1 MEVSTLNPKEFMTK
15 YLNLTSKITILI
27 LLVCFFH
34 AVTAISRNKSNPE
47 LEYSDTLPFPISERE
62 AYEINN
68 NGFIKSKFK
77 VKSTVI
83 NNNTIVMS
91 GTLERGVITFVDSA
105 KATPFTIELIS
116 SDIMPKEISQGKK
129 LSQCILKGDSR
140 GDLSSERIFIKTS
153 SLNCRNKDKST
164 PIEIQTNAIW
174 LDKKGLNGIK
184 GRSIVGG
191 IKDNEKYNS
200 TKRLYNVED
209 LTETIL
215 NNAETTIPAIFIP
228 RKTKVQ
234 IVFPL
239 NNKK

>member
-1 MEVSTLNPKEFMTK
+1 MMLIKNKVLMTK
-15 YLNLTSKITILI
+15 YLNLTSKIAILI

-34 AVTAISRNKSNPE
+34 AATAISRNESNPE
-47 LEYSDTLPFPISERE
+47 LEYSDTLPFPMSKRE

-83 NNNTIVMS
+83 NNNAIVMS
-91 GTLERGVITFVDSA
+91 GILERGFVAFVDSA

-129 LSQCILKGDSR
+129 LSHCILKGDSR
-140 GDLSSERIFIKTS
+140 GDLSSERIFIKAS

-184 GRSIVGG
+184 GIAIVGG
-191 IKDNEKYNS
+191 VKDNEKYNS

>member
-1 MEVSTLNPKEFMTK
+1 MTK

-27 LLVCFFH
+27 LIAYLVH
-34 AVTAISRNKSNPE
+34 PTTAISGNEAKSE
-47 LEYSDTLPFPISERE
+47 LEYSDTLPLPMSKRE

-77 VKSTVI
+77 VESTEK
-83 NNNTIVMS
+83 NNNAIVMY
-91 GTLERGVITFVDSA
+91 GILERGVVAFVDSA
-105 KATPFTIELIS
+105 KETPFIIELIS
-116 SDIMPKEISQGKK
+116 SDIIPKEISQGKK
-129 LSQCILKGDSR
+129 LSHCVLKGDSR
-140 GDLSSERIFIKTS
+140 GDLSYERIFINAS
-153 SLNCRNKDKST
+153 SLHCRNKDMST
-164 PIEIQTNAIW
+164 PIKIQTNAIW
-174 LDKKGLNGIK
+174 LDNKDLNGIK
-184 GRSIVGG
+184 GIAIVGG

-200 TKRLYNVED
+200 TKRIYNIKD